1 VDAWDTHAANFG
13 PLKNLH
19 CPVLDKALSALIED
33 MDQRGLFEDTLL
45 VAVGEFGRSPRL
57 GVSTSGNSNAP
68 DGRDHWPYC
77 YTGVIAGAGVKRG
90 TLYGKS
96 DDTGSSPLED
106 PVHPTDL
113 VATIYYSLGIDPA
126 MEILNDLNQP
136 RELVKG
142 NPLLKLFA

>member
-1 VDAWDTHAANFG
+1 
-13 PLKNLH
+13 LKKLH

-90 TLYGKS
+90 TLYGRS

-113 VATIYYSLGIDPA
+113 VATIYYALGIDPA

-142 NPLLKLFA
+142 DPLLKLFA

>member
-1 VDAWDTHAANFG
+1 MLWLRGGFAA
-13 PLKNLH
+13 
-19 CPVLDKALSALIED
+19 
-33 MDQRGLFEDTLL
+33 
-45 VAVGEFGRSPRL
+45 SPWTF
-57 GVSTSGNSNAP
+57 TSGNSNAP

>member
-1 VDAWDTHAANFG
+1 
-13 PLKNLH
+13 
-19 CPVLDKALSALIED
+19 

-90 TLYGKS
+90 TLYGRS

-113 VATIYYSLGIDPA
+113 VATIYYALGIDPA

-142 NPLLKLFA
+142 DPLLKLFA